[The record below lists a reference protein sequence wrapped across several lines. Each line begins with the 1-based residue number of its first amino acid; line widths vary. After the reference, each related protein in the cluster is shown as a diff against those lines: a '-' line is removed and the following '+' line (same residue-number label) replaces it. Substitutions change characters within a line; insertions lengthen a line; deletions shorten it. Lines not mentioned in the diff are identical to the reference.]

1 MVILRYFEHFWPYLL
16 FDMALKKDF
25 CCLGLI
31 QRGEDT
37 GCAFVVA
44 VLFPEKHMVD
54 GHRCLDPV
62 DFQTHPHR
70 NTASFES
77 SI

>member
-1 MVILRYFEHFWPYLL
+1 MSIFGLTYCLTWPS
-16 FDMALKKDF
+16 KRISVV
-25 CCLGLI
+25 LGLI
-31 QRGEDT
+31 QHGEHT

-70 NTASFES
+70 TTASFES